1 VIASIATAGG
11 TNGSSRSSNSSTVT
25 PTIRIATELPAGA
38 SLAVMQRCT
47 GAYTAAVSSA
57 TPRSGASLAPVQAVL
72 CAFSGENLPL
82 EEHCAVAG
90 AAISAL
96 LQLINSDYGDAN
108 SSSSDADSSS
118 EHSDTAAAAATAADN
133 STVTASTVTDTGSA
147 SDNGDDEDIESP
159 SVATERLKDALLALT
174 GCVENCRHEALSLH
188 VESIMTA
195 LEGTTAQLKELLAH
209 ATAEAKSSSSGSSSS
224 SSTELKAAR
233 SLCQEA
239 RAAAAECARA
249 VLQRAGS
256 SWLVV
261 KSASTHTTTAAAAGG
276 APAAA
281 AATAAVHRF
290 LTTTVPALGC
300 PLLLG
305 DAVAA
310 VKSVCSSDSRTGS
323 SSSSSSS
330 DAAAASNAA
339 LEALLIGSTE
349 RIGQALTAASQYSK
363 SKAAELCEAACLLAT
378 AAGTSLT
385 PHADKLGEPLAA
397 AVRSRKGDL
406 VWLSDCFR
414 ATAALATAV
423 IPRAA
428 ATTAAS
434 SSTTSLQ
441 SFAAVAAAAVAA
453 AAAANSAAAAAQAAV
468 NRAWPLQLALCACEA
483 VQFEWGSSSA
493 LTSSSGLVA
502 LSAADDTAE
511 DALAPMAYE
520 AECALDALL
529 QSGLLQAHIA
539 AEQQQLLQQQ
549 QQQQEQQEEAVAVVA
564 VTASA
569 AEVSLLQQ
577 LKQIVQ
583 LFPVRAEA
591 GVMYEDDA
599 PVLCKG
605 AELIGTIAALKG

>member
-1 VIASIATAGG
+1 
-11 TNGSSRSSNSSTVT
+11 
-25 PTIRIATELPAGA
+25 
-38 SLAVMQRCT
+38 MQRCT
-47 GAYTAAVSSA
+47 VAYTAAVSGA
-57 TPRSGASLAPVQAVL
+57 TPRSGASLAPVLAVL

-96 LQLINSDYGDAN
+96 LQLINDDDADDDN
-108 SSSSDADSSS
+108 SSEADSST
-118 EHSDTAAAAATAADN
+118 ERSDSTAAVAGDSAAAASGVSDAT
-133 STVTASTVTDTGSA
+133 SA
-147 SDNGDDEDIESP
+147 SDSGDEEDEEGA
-159 SVATERLKDALLALT
+159 SVTTERLKDALLALT
-174 GCVENCRHEALSLH
+174 GCVENCRSEALSLH

-195 LEGTTAQLKELLAH
+195 LEGTTAQLKELLAR
-209 ATAEAKSSSSGSSSS
+209 ATAEAKSSSSS

-233 SLCQEA
+233 LLCQEA

-256 SWLVV
+256 SWLIV
-261 KSASTHTTTAAAAGG
+261 KSATAHATSASAAAAAG
-276 APAAA
+276 APTAAP
-281 AATAAVHRF
+281 AAVHRF
-290 LTTTVPALGC
+290 LNTTVPALGC

-310 VKSVCSSDSRTGS
+310 VKSVCSSDTKTG
-323 SSSSSSS
+323 SSSSSS
-330 DAAAASNAA
+330 DAAAAANAA
-339 LEALLIGSTE
+339 LDALLVGSTE
-349 RIGQALTAASQYSK
+349 RIGQALAAAGQYSK
-363 SKAAELCEAACLLAT
+363 SKAAELCEAACLLAA

-397 AVRSRKGDL
+397 AVRARRGDL
-406 VWLSDCFR
+406 VWLADCFR
-414 ATAALATAV
+414 AAAALATAV

-428 ATTAAS
+428 PATAAAS
-434 SSTTSLQ
+434 SSTSSLQ
-441 SFAAVAAAAVAA
+441 SFAAVAAVAA
-453 AAAANSAAAAAQAAV
+453 AAAANSAAAAQAAV

-483 VQFEWGSSSA
+483 VQFEWSSSAA
-493 LTSSSGLVA
+493 LTSSSGLIA

-511 DALAPMAYE
+511 DALAPMAFE

-539 AEQQQLLQQQ
+539 AEQQQLQQQ
-549 QQQQEQQEEAVAVVA
+549 QQQGEAAA
-564 VTASA
+564 TA
-569 AEVSLLQQ
+569 AEMSLLQH

-605 AELIGTIAALKG
+605 AELLGTIAALKGQCCYHLCCS